1 MPRSPSGPGA
11 DRRDVRRGGAGDV
24 TAISPDEPR
33 RGHEV
38 IHPSH
43 LGAPQRHMINPVAR
57 VADDHLVYR

>member
-1 MPRSPSGPGA
+1 
-11 DRRDVRRGGAGDV
+11 VRRGGAGDV